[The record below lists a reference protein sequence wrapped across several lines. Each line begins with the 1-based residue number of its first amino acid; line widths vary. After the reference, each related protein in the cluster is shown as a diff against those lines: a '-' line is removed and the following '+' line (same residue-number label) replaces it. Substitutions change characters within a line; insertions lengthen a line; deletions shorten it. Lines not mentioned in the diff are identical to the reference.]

1 MGWMPPS
8 GSELSVLYNLF
19 SRRKKRTATAAS
31 APVDGPIV
39 ETVSEPVDDT
49 TATPDAAV
57 PSETTGENGENG
69 EDRFVV
75 IEPLPE
81 AEADA
86 GAEADAEAAAD
97 ADADADTDT
106 DTDTDDNSVAGIDA
120 GAVTDDAP
128 GTDSPLTAAPNVEI
142 GAAPD
147 DGFVPERPDM
157 EDASA
162 EDLTTLTV
170 PMLRLRAR
178 EVGVTGYSRMKK
190 SELIVAIAAKS
201 AE

>member
-1 MGWMPPS
+1 MGGSARMGWMPPS

-31 APVDGPIV
+31 APVDGRIV

-75 IEPLPE
+75 IEPLPK
-81 AEADA
+81 
-86 GAEADAEAAAD
+86 ADAEAEAD
-97 ADADADTDT
+97 ADADA
-106 DTDTDDNSVAGIDA
+106 DDNSVAGIDA